1 MATGRKTGGRQSGTP
16 NKLTA
21 DVKDMILAA
30 LDQAGGVNYLLA
42 QSESNPSA
50 FMTLIGKVL
59 PMQLTG
65 MNGGPIEHTDPNRLP
80 EAVAGLLDRITGRSE
95 ESGAPV
101 SRTN

>member
-1 MATGRKTGGRQSGTP
+1 MAGKGQPKTGGRQKGSS

-30 LDQAGGVNYLLA
+30 LDKAGGIEYLVTQA
-42 QSESNPSA
+42 RSNPSA

-65 MNGGPIEHTDPNRLP
+65 KD
-80 EAVAGLLDRITGRSE
+80 
-95 ESGAPV
+95 GAPLTPPV
-101 SRTN
+101 IHIARYADDPTD